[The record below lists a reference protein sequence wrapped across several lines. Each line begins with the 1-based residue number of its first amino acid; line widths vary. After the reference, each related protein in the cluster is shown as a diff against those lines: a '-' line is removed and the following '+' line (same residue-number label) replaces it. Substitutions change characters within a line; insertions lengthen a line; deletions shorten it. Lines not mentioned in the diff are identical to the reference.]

1 MISILC
7 FRCSS
12 ESLSQRIIF
21 DEKNTMNFIQK
32 EIEQYAEAHTSPEN
46 LLLKKITRDTFLEVL
61 QPRMLSGHLQGRL
74 LSMFAKM
81 IKPDAILE
89 IGTYTGYSA
98 LCLAEGLSANGKLIT
113 IDKNVELFDRVNG
126 YFSESSFG
134 AKLEMRSGD
143 AIKLIPQINDS
154 WDMVFIDA
162 DKENYLDYY
171 ELILPKVKSGGYILA
186 DNVLWSGKVIDSSA
200 SDKDTIALRRFNK
213 ALLRDNSVEV
223 ILLPIR
229 DGLTVVRKK

>member
-12 ESLSQRIIF
+12 ESLGQRIIF

-32 EIEQYAEAHTSPEN
+32 EIEEYAEAHTSPEN

-81 IKPDAILE
+81 IQPDTILE

-98 LCLAEGLSANGKLIT
+98 LCLAEGLSVNGKLIT
-113 IDKNVELFDRVNG
+113 IDKNVELIDRVNG

-143 AIKLIPQINDS
+143 AIKLIPQINES

-162 DKENYLDYY
+162 DKENYLEYY

-186 DNVLWSGKVIDSSA
+186 DNVLWSGKVIDASA

-223 ILLPIR
+223 ILLPVR

>member
-7 FRCSS
+7 FRCSA
-12 ESLSQRIIF
+12 ESFGQRIIF

-32 EIEQYAEAHTSPEN
+32 EIEEYAEAHTSPEN

-81 IKPDAILE
+81 IQPDAILE

-98 LCLAEGLSANGKLIT
+98 LCLAEGLSVNGKLIT
-113 IDKNVELFDRVNG
+113 IDKNVELIDRVNA

-143 AIKLIPQINDS
+143 AIILIPQINES

-162 DKENYLDYY
+162 DKENYLEYY

-186 DNVLWSGKVIDSSA
+186 DNVLWSGKVIDASA